1 MKLLII
7 TSIKED
13 VHGVNQIME
22 KAGIPVFSVTA
33 TAGHKTQHHSYALD
47 NWFGKNENTTDALL
61 FVSFCLD
68 AQAYL
73 ALQLVKE
80 HTVETDQR
88 FPIHAFILP
97 VEQHS

>member
-1 MKLLII
+1 MKAATHYSLTKTIHMKLLII

-47 NWFGKNENTTDALL
+47 NWFGKNENTTDNK
-61 FVSFCLD
+61 D
-68 AQAYL
+68 AVVGEEQAVYNRPEVT
-73 ALQLVKE
+73 A
-80 HTVETDQR
+80 
-88 FPIHAFILP
+88 
-97 VEQHS
+97 